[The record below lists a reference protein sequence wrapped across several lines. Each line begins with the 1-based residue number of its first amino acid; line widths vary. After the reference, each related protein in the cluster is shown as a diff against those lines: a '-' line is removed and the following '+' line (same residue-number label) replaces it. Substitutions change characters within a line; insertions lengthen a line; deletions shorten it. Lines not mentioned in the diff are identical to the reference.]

1 MNLILLVT
9 TNKLYKVEFIMIFK
23 VNWEDK
29 SKVTLGRTK
38 YTNFS

>member
-9 TNKLYKVEFIMIFK
+9 TNKLYKVEFTMIFK

-29 SKVTLGRTK
+29 SKVTLG
-38 YTNFS
+38 

>member
-29 SKVTLGRTK
+29 SKVTLG
-38 YTNFS
+38 